1 MQPRRTRRPF
11 PELTVIVERGW
22 NLLVLP
28 AGPIPPVAAA
38 LPCIEA
44 LYEYRDEAWTAW
56 IRTVTA
62 GLQGFAAIVEGRAYW
77 AWSRGSCAHIF
88 P

>member
-1 MQPRRTRRPF
+1 MAA
-11 PELTVIVERGW
+11 LALAALGGVLSIAC
-22 NLLVLP
+22 LVF
-28 AGPIPPVAAA
+28 AA